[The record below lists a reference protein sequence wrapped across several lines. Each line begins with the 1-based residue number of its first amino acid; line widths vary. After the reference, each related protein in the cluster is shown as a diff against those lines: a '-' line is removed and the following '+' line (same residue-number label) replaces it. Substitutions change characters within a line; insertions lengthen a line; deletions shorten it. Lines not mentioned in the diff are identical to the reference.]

1 MAKYYLPSDSINP
14 DTIYG
19 SGAVVCIS
27 EDEVSRLSREWGTD
41 LLAQMREAS
50 RQDIRDYG
58 TYDNLR
64 AADTADIVAYIN
76 AFDEWDSDQFEALAE
91 LADRAGIDTD
101 DYRDESGEMDGAHD
115 LVAAIETALGVDLG
129 A

>member
-1 MAKYYLPSDSINP
+1 MARYYLPADSINP

-27 EDEVSRLSREWGTD
+27 EDEIRRLSREWGTD

-64 AADTADIVAYIN
+64 TADTADIVAYVN
-76 AFDEWDSDQFEALAE
+76 AFDEWDSDQHEALAE

-101 DYRDESGEMDGAHD
+101 NFRDEYDAMDSAHD
-115 LVAAIETALGVDLG
+115 PVAAIEEALGVDLG

>member
-27 EDEVSRLSREWGTD
+27 EDEVRRLSREWGTD

-64 AADTADIVAYIN
+64 TADTADIVAYIN
-76 AFDEWDSDQFEALAE
+76 AFDEWDSDQYEALAE

-101 DYRDESGEMDGAHD
+101 DYRDESGEMDGAHN
-115 LVAAIETALGVDLG
+115 LVAAIEEALGVDLG

>member
-1 MAKYYLPSDSINP
+1 MARYYLPSDSINP

-27 EDEVSRLSREWGTD
+27 EDEIRRLSREWGTD

-64 AADTADIVAYIN
+64 TADTADIVAYIN
-76 AFDEWDSDQFEALAE
+76 AFDEWDSDQYEALAE

-101 DYRDESGEMDGAHD
+101 NFRDEYDAMDGAHD
-115 LVAAIETALGVDLG
+115 LVAAIEAALGVDLG

>member
-1 MAKYYLPSDSINP
+1 MNRYYLPTDNINP

-27 EDEVSRLSREWGTD
+27 ENEVRRLSREWGTD
-41 LLAQMREAS
+41 LLVQMREAS

-64 AADTADIVAYIN
+64 TADTADIVAYVN
-76 AFDEWDSDQFEALAE
+76 AFDEWDTDQYEALAE

-101 DYRDESGEMDGAHD
+101 SFRDEYDAMDGAHD

>member
-1 MAKYYLPSDSINP
+1 MARYYLPADSINP

-27 EDEVSRLSREWGTD
+27 EDEIRRLSREWGTD
-41 LLAQMREAS
+41 LLVQMREAS

-64 AADTADIVAYIN
+64 TADTADIVAYIN
-76 AFDEWDSDQFEALAE
+76 AFDEWDSDQYEALAE

-101 DYRDESGEMDGAHD
+101 SFRDESGEMDGAHD
-115 LVAAIETALGVDLG
+115 LVATIETALGVDLG

>member
-1 MAKYYLPSDSINP
+1 MARYYLPSDSINP

-27 EDEVSRLSREWGTD
+27 EDEIRRLSREWGTD

-50 RQDIRDYG
+50 RQDNRDYG

-64 AADTADIVAYIN
+64 TADTADIVAYIN
-76 AFDEWDSDQFEALAE
+76 AYDEWDSDQYEALAE
-91 LADRAGIDTD
+91 LADRAGIDVD
-101 DYRDESGEMDGAHD
+101 SFRDEYDAMDSARD
-115 LVAAIETALGVDLG
+115 LVAAIEAALGVDLG